1 MKEKL
6 LTVLDVGCRY
16 GVFDLFKKNISL
28 LDLHMVDVD
37 KDEINRLKK
46 KYKKF
51 KNIKFYNYF
60 LTKDSSEVDVNF
72 SLHKGYISSKKIN
85 PDSIWFSLIRK
96 NEKKITN
103 VLKNKAIK
111 SKDFIV
117 KLNKDISIIKLDIE
131 GSELDLL
138 LGLEN
143 KINDIKAIVM
153 ESHLENTYING
164 SGFDATHRYL
174 LDKSFFLASMKLNKH
189 KLNIFHNEH
198 DSLPLSANTI
208 YLKNSFMQ
216 EPSFENI
223 KICYLLNFPG
233 VMFNIIKKNY
243 KIIIMNKDDIF
254 FNPIKKYIGL
264 LLKNKQDEPYFNNKK
279 ANNIFFK
286 IFKEKLPTLSDFNE
300 NDFFNS

>member
-6 LTVLDVGCRY
+6 STILDVGCRY

-46 KYKKF
+46 KYQKF

-60 LTKDSSEVDVNF
+60 LSKDSNEVDVNF

-85 PDSIWFSLIRK
+85 PNSIWFSLIRK
-96 NEKKITN
+96 NEKKITR
-103 VLKNKAIK
+103 VLNIKAIK
-111 SKDFIV
+111 SKDFFN
-117 KLNKDISIIKLDIE
+117 KLKKNISVIKLDVE
-131 GSELDLL
+131 GSELDFL

-143 KINDIKAIVM
+143 KINEVKAFVL
-153 ESHLENTYING
+153 ESHFDNPYING
-164 SGFDATHRYL
+164 SGFDSTHKYL
-174 LDKSFFLASMKLNKH
+174 LNNDFFLASMKLNTNRI
-189 KLNIFHNEH
+189 NIFHNKN

-208 YLKNSFMQ
+208 YLKKNFLRKAT
-216 EPSFENI
+216 FEEI
-223 KICYLLNFPG
+223 KICYLLNLSG
-233 VMFNIIKKNY
+233 IMFNIIKKDY
-243 KIIIMNKDDIF
+243 QIILKNKNNIF

-264 LLKNKQDEPYFNNKK
+264 LLRQKQNEPYFSYKE

-286 IFKEKLPTLSDFNE
+286 IFKEKLPELSDFYS